1 VPLTVHLA
9 IGNEV
14 IANNQIKTNHNDS
27 RKQSSSRRNLIRYE
41 LEDKGPLYMRCA
53 LKSVELLRIKH
64 LSLPDN
70 MIGYEEAK
78 MIASMIKMNPPL
90 RTLNLEM
97 NNLDAECAKLIAD
110 ALKFNSNL
118 AILNISSNRLA
129 DLGVTLLLRPL
140 IKACLAH
147 GSQPASPSDIEN
159 NKDIADIS
167 AT

>member
-1 VPLTVHLA
+1 
-9 IGNEV
+9 
-14 IANNQIKTNHNDS
+14 
-27 RKQSSSRRNLIRYE
+27 
-41 LEDKGPLYMRCA
+41 MRCA

-147 GSQPASPSDIEN
+147 GSQSASPSDIEN
-159 NKDIADIS
+159 NKDIEDIS
-167 AT
+167 AP